1 MAGRNTKVVRSLSRN
16 DSSISWFPHHNS
28 IHLEL
33 PPNVIMAHINIFS
46 QFGMTTFFASPE
58 ELMSNYLPWDPPHS
72 PAGPVPI
79 RPAPA
84 PTPGFTPSPY
94 YPNTIMKPCVNTA
107 QVPVPHP
114 STIMGSSMTLPPTA
128 PHLPFQRSERPNSRS
143 FCHNR
148 KHMPVPTHQL
158 RTPSAAYG
166 SVAEALDYRPQP
178 PAGPYHV
185 KTHYGRSSTHD
196 CNNTQAVSSTA
207 PSLPNSSPTD
217 RTVKTAPVNK
227 DKQSAPEILS
237 PDPEVTTEERPSSPS
252 DDEDTRSLSPSQ
264 MSVASSTEENASKV
278 VTSTARVGPTLPTLK
293 VELKRLNTALTN
305 FKRPHSNQS
314 DCYIVESEPAPD
326 SGGEP
331 LVQESASLSPPRKLQ
346 KGNQEDE

>member
-33 PPNVIMAHINIFS
+33 PPNVMMAHINIFS

-94 YPNTIMKPCVNTA
+94 YPNTIRKPCVNTA

-158 RTPSAAYG
+158 RTLGAGYG

-185 KTHYGRSSTHD
+185 NTHYGRSSTHD

-217 RTVKTAPVNK
+217 RTVKTAPVIK

-252 DDEDTRSLSPSQ
+252 DDEDTRRPS
-264 MSVASSTEENASKV
+264 AHPK
-278 VTSTARVGPTLPTLK
+278 
-293 VELKRLNTALTN
+293 
-305 FKRPHSNQS
+305 
-314 DCYIVESEPAPD
+314 
-326 SGGEP
+326 
-331 LVQESASLSPPRKLQ
+331 
-346 KGNQEDE
+346 